1 MHIWK
6 NMACAGSV
14 ALGFAMSSTAGFAQ
28 AEFYQGKTVSLY
40 VGYSAGGGYDVYAR
54 MVARY
59 MGKHIPGNPTVVVQN
74 MPGAGSLRA
83 ANYLYVTAPR
93 DGTVIGTFARNM
105 PLLGILGGNSNVQ
118 FDPRKFTWLG
128 SPSSAENDA
137 YLLFA
142 RKDAPVK
149 SVDDARKPGGPPL
162 VLGGT
167 AEGAT
172 GNDVSIL
179 LKDVLGLNIK
189 VIAGYPDS
197 GAIFLAAD
205 RREIDGRFVGLSAV
219 ASSKPDWL
227 KKDGAMQ
234 VLMQFARKTR
244 HKDFPDAPTAREI
257 APNERARS
265 LIELAEIPYSLARP
279 YVAPPELPADRAKA
293 LQKAFLDVNADPEY
307 ITEAAKIGV
316 DISPVGAGEAIEMLD
331 KLASAPPDLLEYIR
345 KLQ

>member
-1 MHIWK
+1 
-6 NMACAGSV
+6 
-14 ALGFAMSSTAGFAQ
+14 
-28 AEFYQGKTVSLY
+28 
-40 VGYSAGGGYDVYAR
+40 
-54 MVARY
+54 
-59 MGKHIPGNPTVVVQN
+59 
-74 MPGAGSLRA
+74 
-83 ANYLYVTAPR
+83 
-93 DGTVIGTFARNM
+93 VIGTFARNM